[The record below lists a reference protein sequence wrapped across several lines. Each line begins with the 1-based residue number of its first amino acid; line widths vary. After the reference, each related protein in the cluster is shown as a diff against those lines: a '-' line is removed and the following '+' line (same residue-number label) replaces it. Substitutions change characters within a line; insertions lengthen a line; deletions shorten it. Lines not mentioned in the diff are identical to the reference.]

1 MEKKLQPAVQ
11 ALHPQC
17 SGGPPHPPLEKIG
30 EEMHAKAVL
39 KLGTCIVISIA
50 NASIKE
56 ESKRVGSFLCDRL
69 T

>member
-1 MEKKLQPAVQ
+1 MEKKLHTEVQ

-17 SGGPPHPPLEKIG
+17 SGGLPHPPLKKIG
-30 EEMHAKAVL
+30 EEMHDKAAS

-50 NASIKE
+50 VVSIKE
-56 ESKRVGSFLCDRL
+56 ESKMLGSFLCDRL